1 MRKAIRRAF
10 GDAELNRE
18 YVCMCNF
25 YYGTIR
31 TREVETRKHETEAV
45 IETKHVVCTLNSK
58 SEARLEI
65 ALLSAA
71 LFGSPETL
79 L

>member
-1 MRKAIRRAF
+1 MRKSIRRAF

-25 YYGTIR
+25 CYGTSH
-31 TREVETRKHETEAV
+31 TREVETRKHETEAE

-58 SEARLEI
+58 SEAKLEI
-65 ALLSAA
+65 AFLSA
-71 LFGSPETL
+71 LLGSPETL